1 MKWGTVGYEAEEQ
14 NRPQFKGE
22 KVFSAVTGKPTFY
35 FSKVSRFY
43 RSLFSQGIVSVMVM
57 IVIAVIAIIFAIRIA
72 MTSSKFTLAG
82 IDLSGVVASILI
94 ALQIQFLNGFFGE
107 IAIKLNNYENHRT
120 DTEYEDALISKTFSF
135 QFVNAFASLFYIAFI
150 KPFIPGIDP
159 CSGPGGNCMND
170 LQTTLGTIFLTRLA
184 LGNFLEV
191 GIPLFTALLERRK
204 RRQEHQKEQE
214 RMLRLTSENLRRQQQ
229 LDQQQDGG
237 AGIELRPSQH
247 PGDQLA
253 NAMGMGGMM
262 SESELAKY
270 ELSEIEKTFTMP
282 EYHVMLGSF
291 EDMSEMSIQIGYTTM
306 FVAAFPL
313 ATVLSLINNYVEIRV
328 DAWKLCHIY
337 RRPEPRS
344 CEDIGTWFMILE
356 LISFASI
363 FINSALVAFTGSNT
377 INYTWSERVWIF
389 IMMSTGLFCIR
400 LLVAFLIPDVPE
412 EVTIQ
417 CDRQEYLVDK
427 VIDNVADEDDTDLSK
442 NNFVIPSYLV
452 RGTDD
457 DPM

>member
-1 MKWGTVGYEAEEQ
+1 MKWGTSGYEEEEQ

-22 KVFSAVTGKPTFY
+22 KVLSPINGKPTYY

-43 RSLFSQGIVSVMVM
+43 RSLFSQGIVSIMVM
-57 IVIAVIAIIFAIRIA
+57 IVIAVIAIIFAIRVA
-72 MTSSKFTLAG
+72 MTSSKFTLSG
-82 IDLSGVVASILI
+82 IDLSGVVAAILI
-94 ALQIQFLNGFFGE
+94 ALQIQFLNGFFAD

-150 KPFIPGIDP
+150 KPFIPDIDP
-159 CSGPGGNCMND
+159 CSGVNGNCMND
-170 LQTTLGTIFLTRLA
+170 LQTQLGTIFLTRLA

-191 GIPLFTALLERRK
+191 GIPLFTAFWERRK
-204 RRQEHQKEQE
+204 RHNEHQKNHEQ
-214 RMLRLTSENLRRQQQ
+214 MQRLTSENLRRKQRQMA
-229 LDQQQDGG
+229 DQMASGG
-237 AGIELRPSQH
+237 PGIELS
-247 PGDQLA
+247 GSVMV
-253 NAMGMGGMM
+253 NGMNLD
-262 SESELAKY
+262 EAELARY

-282 EYHVMLGSF
+282 EYHVMLGTF
-291 EDMSEMSIQIGYTTM
+291 EDMSELTIQMGYTTM

-313 ATVLSLINNYVEIRV
+313 ATLLSFINNYVEIRV

-344 CEDIGTWFMILE
+344 CEDIGTWFIILE
-356 LISFASI
+356 LISFSSI
-363 FINSALVAFTGSNT
+363 FINSALVAFTGYNT
-377 INYTWSERVWIF
+377 INYTWSERVWLF
-389 IMMSTGLFCIR
+389 ILMATGLLCVR
-400 LLVAFLIPDVPE
+400 LVVAFLIPDVPE

-417 CDRQEYLVDK
+417 LDRQEYIVDK
-427 VIDNVADEDDTDLSK
+427 VIDNVADEDDQDLSK

>member
-1 MKWGTVGYEAEEQ
+1 MKWGTVGFEEEEQ

-22 KVFSAVTGKPTFY
+22 KVFSPITGKPTFY

-43 RSLFSQGIVSVMVM
+43 RSLFSQGVISILVM

-72 MTSSKFTLAG
+72 MSSSKFTLAG

-94 ALQIQFLNGFFGE
+94 ALQIQFLNGFFGT

-135 QFVNAFASLFYIAFI
+135 QFVNAFASLFYIGFI
-150 KPFIPGIDP
+150 KPFIPDIDP
-159 CSGPGGNCMND
+159 CSGGNGNCMNE

-184 LGNFLEV
+184 LGNFMEV
-191 GIPLFTALLERRK
+191 GIPLITALLERRK
-204 RRQEHQKEQE
+204 RRDEHHRHQEQMQ
-214 RMLRLTSENLRRQQQ
+214 RLTSENLRRQQ
-229 LDQQQDGG
+229 GG
-237 AGIELRPSQH
+237 VNAVQRSGEGIELRSSQ
-247 PGDQLA
+247 
-253 NAMGMGGMM
+253 MGLGENGIN
-262 SESELAKY
+262 EAELARY

-282 EYHVMLGSF
+282 EYHVMLGPF
-291 EDMSEMSIQIGYTTM
+291 EDYAEMTIQFGYTTM

-313 ATVLSLINNYVEIRV
+313 ATVLSFINNYVEIRV

-356 LISFASI
+356 MVSFSSI
-363 FINSALVAFTGSNT
+363 FINSGLVAFTGRNT

-389 IMMSTGLFCIR
+389 ILMSTGLFCIR

-412 EVTIQ
+412 EVKIQ
-417 CDRQEYLVDK
+417 IDRQEYLNDK
-427 VIDNVADEDDTDLSK
+427 IINNVPDEDDNELSK
-442 NNFVIPSYLV
+442 NNMVIPSYLI